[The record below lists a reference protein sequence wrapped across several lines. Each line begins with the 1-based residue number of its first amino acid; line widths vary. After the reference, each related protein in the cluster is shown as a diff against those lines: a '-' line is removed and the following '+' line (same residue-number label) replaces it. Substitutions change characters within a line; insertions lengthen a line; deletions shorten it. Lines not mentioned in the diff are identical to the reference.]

1 MSSFSPTTPPTPLN
15 DAHQGGFSLLG
26 GLPSCLSMGVPL
38 VSKPAHTYAQQI
50 EILRSR
56 GLVVGDAEFAERCLA
71 HHNYYRLSAYR
82 FPFTL
87 DGEAD
92 RFHPGTRFE
101 QIWDLYHF
109 DRGLRQL
116 VLEATKRIEIS
127 VRSLLAYEVGHQLGP
142 VAYLENKHFRD
153 PLVHAKTLTT
163 LDSEMQRSKEVFIK
177 HHRSTLGMRWPPIWV
192 LVEVASFGAVSSLLG
207 QLEPPAL
214 RQSIADRFELD
225 EKTFCSLVHHLS
237 VVRNTAAHHSRLWNR
252 RFVVTFQL
260 PRKKPAYLWE
270 NFNAAE
276 LNGTGK
282 ERQLY
287 NTLVLLQHLIQC
299 IEPQSCW
306 SQRLREHMHRLDDD
320 LIGDMGFPSDWGS
333 KPIWHAVA

>member
-1 MSSFSPTTPPTPLN
+1 M
-15 DAHQGGFSLLG
+15 
-26 GLPSCLSMGVPL
+26 
-38 VSKPAHTYAQQI
+38 SKPAHTYAQQI
-50 EILRSR
+50 NTLTDR
-56 GLVVGDAEFAERCLA
+56 GLVVDDPVFAERCLA

-82 FPFTL
+82 FPFTAGGKPDQFL
-87 DGEAD
+87 
-92 RFHPGTRFE
+92 PGTRFE

-116 VLEATKRIEIS
+116 VLEATKRVEIS

-142 VAYLENKHFRD
+142 LAYLENQHFKD
-153 PLVHAKTLTT
+153 PLIHAKTLTT
-163 LDSEMQRSKEVFIK
+163 LDTEMKRSKEVFVK
-177 HHRSTLGMRWPPIWV
+177 HHRVTLGMNWPPIWV

-207 QLEPPAL
+207 QLEPPTL
-214 RQSIADRFELD
+214 RQSVADRFELD

-260 PRKKPAYLWE
+260 PRKKPAHLWA
-270 NFNAAE
+270 NFNTAG

-287 NTLVLLQHLIQC
+287 NTLVLLLHLIQC

-306 SQRLREHMHRLDDD
+306 SRRLRAHMHKLDSA
-320 LIGDMGFPSDWGS
+320 LIADMGFPADWVTR
-333 KPIWHAVA
+333 PIWHTAEEPPSVEGASENESNDARLYT